1 MANKTC
7 AVCNVVSADVKTYG
21 MRNYMVIDVCNS
33 CANEMG
39 VESKEDELKRTS
51 AWWKAHWEMRLGI
64 TFTNDEW
71 VASKFYNMRD

>member
-7 AVCNVVSADVKTYG
+7 SVCNVVSAEVFTYNCKFSG
-21 MRNYMVIDVCNS
+21 IDICKS

-39 VESKEDELKRTS
+39 VESKEDELKRTN